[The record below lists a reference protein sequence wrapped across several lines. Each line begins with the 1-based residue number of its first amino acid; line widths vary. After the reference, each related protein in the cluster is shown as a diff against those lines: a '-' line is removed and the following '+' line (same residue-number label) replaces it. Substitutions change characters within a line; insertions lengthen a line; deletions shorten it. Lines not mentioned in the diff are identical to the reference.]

1 MKNHR
6 RLDLSASTLTESC
19 VNSIYRQD
27 IKQINHGCPGYTV
40 HIPPLPSGFAL
51 VLGVVYERYI
61 QDNHG
66 LSITYTKVPSRI
78 QWQIILTQHIQLS
91 TKCNAVL
98 VVLLSVILPVHS
110 LWILPPSYQHR
121 LQQLLVRS
129 HAFSRLLISF
139 ALQIRANFSNSH
151 VQYSC
156 LQFH

>member
-6 RLDLSASTLTESC
+6 CLALSASTITETC

-66 LSITYTKVPSRI
+66 LSITYIHMYMYI
-78 QWQIILTQHIQLS
+78 QCMYKNVKYMFGTHLS
-91 TKCNAVL
+91 T
-98 VVLLSVILPVHS
+98 LLNSSLSLSASTARKWSLCSICWCLASINIFSVSDLHT
-110 LWILPPSYQHR
+110 
-121 LQQLLVRS
+121 
-129 HAFSRLLISF
+129 
-139 ALQIRANFSNSH
+139 
-151 VQYSC
+151 QYND
-156 LQFH
+156 QMMNGYTIIIVI